1 MDVAR
6 RRAREAALALVCCTV
21 GPALCAAP
29 AVDVRASAEAAARE
43 VLAGRAEQAGWLEPQ
58 WEMTVL
64 DNTVVRRGAPP
75 LSCARALVVEP
86 VNTQHVSRMRLT
98 VSCPEPEGWR
108 REVVVKA
115 RVSARVLVTVNDVPA
130 GRVIADEDLTLAR
143 RDVSAT
149 PDAVSASQAA
159 VGLTSSRTLRAG
171 QVVARRLLL
180 TPVLVQRGQG
190 VGIVARQGGI
200 EVTVPGE
207 ALTAGREGEVV
218 QVRNVASRKVIRARV
233 IDAGKV
239 APESIP
245 VSAPAQSRE

>member
-1 MDVAR
+1 MDAAR
-6 RRAREAALALVCCTV
+6 CRARDAVLALVCCTA

-29 AVDVRASAEAAARE
+29 VVDVTASAEAAARE
-43 VLAGRAEQAGWLEPQ
+43 ILTSRAVQAGWLEPQ

-64 DNTVVRRGAPP
+64 DHTVVRRQAPP
-75 LSCARALVVEP
+75 LSCARALAVEP

-98 VSCPEPEGWR
+98 VICPEPDGWR

-115 RVSARVLVTVNDVPA
+115 RVSARVLVVVNEVSA
-130 GRVIADEDLTLAR
+130 GRVIVDNDVTLAR

-149 PDAVSASQAA
+149 PDAVSAVPAV
-159 VGLTSSRTLRAG
+159 VGLTSRRTLRPG

-207 ALTAGREGEVV
+207 ALASGREGEVV
-218 QVRNVASRKVIRARV
+218 QVRNVVSRKVIRARV

-239 APESIP
+239 VPESIP